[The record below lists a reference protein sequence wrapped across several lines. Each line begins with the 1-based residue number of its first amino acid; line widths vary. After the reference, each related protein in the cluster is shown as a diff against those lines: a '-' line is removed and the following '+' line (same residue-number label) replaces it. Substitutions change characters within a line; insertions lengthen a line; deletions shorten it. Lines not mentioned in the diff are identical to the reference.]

1 MIIGMDFG
9 TTNSGMSVYDGERL
23 QFIPIDPANRNAS
36 IARTALYLTN
46 DRQVFIGRDAIDT
59 YYTQNLNR
67 AVSIER
73 VRVGEITLTFAEL
86 PTFVRD
92 VYIDKDVLAPGRL
105 FVSFKTGLSS
115 LNYLGTVIGSQFYF
129 LEDIIALYLYIAKQ
143 RAEAFLGTE
152 LKQIVLGRPVHFA
165 FKPEDDQLAEERL
178 LKAAFRA
185 GYEQVYLQYE
195 PVAAAYQYESTIDR
209 EQNALIFDFGGGT
222 LDISVMRLGNPKTR
236 KVLANGGV
244 PIAGDVFDQKLARA
258 RLPQH
263 FGEGSF
269 YRSTGK
275 RLPVP
280 SAFYE
285 AFANWQE
292 LLALQRPETLEDI
305 QLIERTAERPHQIRA
320 LRNLISSSYSLKMYD
335 IVENAKRLLSEKTR
349 AEIELEGEGFKVY
362 EPVHRADFETIIRSE
377 YTTIET
383 YLDTL
388 LNDVGL
394 TPDDIDVVI
403 RTGGS
408 SQIPVFVQMLES
420 RFGAE
425 KVRSID
431 AFSSVTAGLG
441 IIAHRIEQGELDA
454 QVYRREDY
462 PGHNDL
468 GETGGLPAVDFEVLK
483 KFIALHAP
491 ADEDQE
497 AIGVVALTDKGK
509 ATAAILVPE
518 TASDGGETPFE
529 AATLATAISLPAD
542 APLLLC
548 TSEYRFLRKSPRD
561 LTRLQELGLVLEDAE
576 GFQRDVFGDE
586 HITGMS
592 RYDILKQEELALLV
606 TAYGAF
612 KVYECDALLPRLE
625 QVTMYEMPRLKG
637 DPLSLIPI
645 NANGEV
651 VAFSAAGR
659 ATRVRVSSLTNG
671 GRLMRMDAEDR
682 MIAAFP
688 VRGRAD
694 FLLAAENSVTQ
705 ISSAEIPLSDLNAP
719 GVKVRRGL
727 QSVIPTTETM
737 FALMTKRILPLGG
750 AGTLKLNKDERLIS
764 LLTPSR

>member
-9 TTNSGMSVYDGERL
+9 TTNSGMAVYDGEHL

-92 VYIDKDVLAPGRL
+92 VYIDKDVLSPGRL

-115 LNYLGTVIGSQFYF
+115 LNYLGTVIGAQFYF

-143 RAEAFLGTE
+143 RAEAFVGTE

-165 FKPEDDQLAEERL
+165 FKPEDDQLAAERL

-185 GYEQVYLQYE
+185 GYELVYLQYE

-209 EQNALIFDFGGGT
+209 EQNVLIFDFGGGT
-222 LDISVMRLGNPKTR
+222 LDISIMRLGDPKTR

-244 PIAGDVFDQKLARA
+244 PIAGDIFDQKLARA

-305 QLIERTAERPHQIRA
+305 SLIERTAERPSQIRA

-335 IVENAKRLLSEKTR
+335 IVESAKRQLSEKTR
-349 AEIELEGEGFKVY
+349 AVIELEGEGFDVY
-362 EPVHRADFETIIRSE
+362 EPVHRADFETVIRSE
-377 YTTIET
+377 YNTIES
-383 YLDTL
+383 YLDNL
-388 LNDVGL
+388 LNDAGL
-394 TPDDIDVVI
+394 SPDDIDVVI

-408 SQIPVFVQMLES
+408 SQIPVFVQMLET

-441 IIAHRIEQGELDA
+441 IIAHRIQHGEMDA
-454 QVYRREDY
+454 QVYRSADY

-468 GETGGLPAVDFEVLK
+468 GETDSLPAVDFEVLK

-491 ADEDQE
+491 ADQDQN
-497 AIGVVALTDKGK
+497 AIGVVALTNKGTV
-509 ATAAILVPE
+509 TAVVLSPE
-518 TASDGGETPFE
+518 TTKVGERAPFE
-529 AATLATAISLPAD
+529 DAELATAIRLPAD

-548 TSEYRFLRKSPRD
+548 TSEYRFLRKTPRD

-576 GFQRDVFGDE
+576 GFRRDVFGDE
-586 HITGMS
+586 HITGIS
-592 RYDILKQEELALLV
+592 RYDILKDEELALLV

-625 QVTMYEMPRLKG
+625 QVSMYEMPRLKG
-637 DPLSLIPI
+637 DPLSLIPL

-651 VAFSAAGR
+651 TAFSAAGR
-659 ATRVRVSSLTNG
+659 ATRIRASSLTNG
-671 GRLMRMDAEDR
+671 GRLMKTESDDHL
-682 MIAAFP
+682 IAAFP

-694 FLLAAENSVTQ
+694 FLLATENSVTQ

-727 QSVIPTTETM
+727 QSVIPNSETLFALTTER
-737 FALMTKRILPLGG
+737 LLPLNG

-764 LLTPSR
+764 LLGL

>member
-1 MIIGMDFG
+1 
-9 TTNSGMSVYDGERL
+9 
-23 QFIPIDPANRNAS
+23 
-36 IARTALYLTN
+36 
-46 DRQVFIGRDAIDT
+46 
-59 YYTQNLNR
+59 
-67 AVSIER
+67 
-73 VRVGEITLTFAEL
+73 
-86 PTFVRD
+86 
-92 VYIDKDVLAPGRL
+92 
-105 FVSFKTGLSS
+105 
-115 LNYLGTVIGSQFYF
+115 
-129 LEDIIALYLYIAKQ
+129 
-143 RAEAFLGTE
+143 
-152 LKQIVLGRPVHFA
+152 
-165 FKPEDDQLAEERL
+165 
-178 LKAAFRA
+178 
-185 GYEQVYLQYE
+185 
-195 PVAAAYQYESTIDR
+195 
-209 EQNALIFDFGGGT
+209 QNALIFDFGGGT

-320 LRNLISSSYSLKMYD
+320 LRNLISSSYSLKMYAV
-335 IVENAKRLLSEKTR
+335 VEDAKRLLSEKTR

-388 LNDVGL
+388 LSDAGL

-497 AIGVVALTDKGK
+497 AI
-509 ATAAILVPE
+509 
-518 TASDGGETPFE
+518 
-529 AATLATAISLPAD
+529 
-542 APLLLC
+542 
-548 TSEYRFLRKSPRD
+548 
-561 LTRLQELGLVLEDAE
+561 
-576 GFQRDVFGDE
+576 
-586 HITGMS
+586 
-592 RYDILKQEELALLV
+592 
-606 TAYGAF
+606 
-612 KVYECDALLPRLE
+612 
-625 QVTMYEMPRLKG
+625 
-637 DPLSLIPI
+637 
-645 NANGEV
+645 
-651 VAFSAAGR
+651 
-659 ATRVRVSSLTNG
+659 
-671 GRLMRMDAEDR
+671 
-682 MIAAFP
+682 
-688 VRGRAD
+688 
-694 FLLAAENSVTQ
+694 
-705 ISSAEIPLSDLNAP
+705 
-719 GVKVRRGL
+719 
-727 QSVIPTTETM
+727 
-737 FALMTKRILPLGG
+737 
-750 AGTLKLNKDERLIS
+750 
-764 LLTPSR
+764 